1 LQIKRFRRKP
11 CIVEAIQ
18 WDGCRETYE
27 HILDWLDMDEQNSWI
42 DFRGEGLHLIIYT
55 PEGDMYA
62 EVGDWII
69 KGIKCELYPCKPDIF
84 KELYEEVEN
93 E

>member
-1 LQIKRFRRKP
+1 
-11 CIVEAIQ
+11 
-18 WDGCRETYE
+18 
-27 HILDWLDMDEQNSWI
+27 
-42 DFRGEGLHLIIYT
+42 
-55 PEGDMYA
+55 MYA